1 MEADIAVPQSC
12 SSGGVHMMALQAM
25 GAKKASLEVN
35 YHHMPEAPWVPLMV
49 WPCSPELVV

>member
-1 MEADIAVPQSC
+1 
-12 SSGGVHMMALQAM
+12 MMALQAM